1 MEEKNQSQVVTEL
14 QIIQAKQAAEFAL
27 TPVGQSIKQFET
39 LQRMA
44 TMYSQSTIVPEAY
57 KGNIGNCV
65 IALDMATR
73 MQLNPL
79 MIMQNLSVVKG
90 NPSWSSKFLIATI
103 NMSGKYS
110 TLKYKKR
117 VIGKVGKIKY
127 NDTAW
132 DATRNKNTIVV
143 KEFDGSE
150 IDNIEC
156 IAYAKELS
164 TGEVL
169 ESDPVTIELAIKE
182 GWYTK
187 SGSKWQTMPS
197 LMLTYRAAAFWQRA
211 FCPEI
216 SMGFITKEEVDD
228 VVDAEFE
235 EIPATSK
242 LQELSERAA
251 GVNEDQTASD
261 NGESPMNKQEKKPR
275 KSLL

>member
-44 TMYSQSTIVPEAY
+44 TMYSQSSIVPEAY

-117 VIGKVGKIKY
+117 VIGKVGKVKY

-156 IAYAKELS
+156 IAYATELS

-235 EIPATSK
+235 EIHATSK

>member
-1 MEEKNQSQVVTEL
+1 MEEKNQNQAVTEL
-14 QIIQAKQAAEFAL
+14 QIIQARQAAEFAL

-44 TMYSQSTIVPEAY
+44 QMYSQSTIVPEAY
-57 KGNIGNCV
+57 RGNIGNCV

-73 MQLNPL
+73 MQLNAL
-79 MIMQNLSVVKG
+79 MVMQNLSVVKG

-103 NMSGKYS
+103 NMSGKYT

-117 VIGKVGKIKY
+117 VIGKVGKVKY
-127 NDTAW
+127 NDTVW
-132 DATRNKNTIVV
+132 DATKNKNTIVV

-156 IAYAKELS
+156 IAYATELS

-187 SGSKWQTMPS
+187 PGSKWQTMPS

-228 VVDAEFE
+228 VVDAEYE
-235 EIPATSK
+235 EIPATNK
-242 LQELSERAA
+242 LQELSEKAA
-251 GVNEDQTASD
+251 GVNDEQKSSD
-261 NGESPMNKQEKKPR
+261 NEESSENKSGNKQR

>member
-117 VIGKVGKIKY
+117 VIGKVGKVKY

-156 IAYAKELS
+156 IAYATELS

-242 LQELSERAA
+242 LQKLSERAA